1 MKFYLLT
8 MVILLSVINTA
19 FASALSQSEGLVLG
33 TLAVGLVSGILAL
46 VITLLA
52 VLTDRTPKHLA

>member
-1 MKFYLLT
+1 MKSYLLT
-8 MVILLSVINTA
+8 MVILLSTINTA
-19 FASALSQSEGLVLG
+19 LASALSQSEGLVLG